1 MCESTIMYRR
11 VSTALAEE
19 ADKLQELRVR
29 DSQTNETISTLFNSE
44 TSTDDTEDDV
54 GARKKRG
61 RKKKKLLSVI
71 VKQKDNDSTG
81 ADPEPSASDT
91 KSESGSHQNVLPRSY
106 SAPEAPHLTATIS
119 THSIDGVYTKLRRE
133 SQLPEPKR
141 DPTKKITSHS
151 RNAKYHRIFKH
162 VPEDEH
168 CINYYSCA
176 YVGDIL
182 LQGMLYVSK
191 NYFCFYSNIIGY
203 KTKIVIPVDKVVS
216 ISKERTALFI
226 PNALHIS
233 TEDKKYAFTSLLNRD
248 KTYNLLTR
256 VWEKLSK
263 TDSQGCLS
271 NGSTESSLSQSLNDD
286 DDDTTLQDS
295 GNTTRKSSVYPYVSF
310 TENLPSIQKGHLPR
324 GLLITVIG
332 LMLVLILSALY
343 MSIRVWVLTQRMSDA
358 YINPT
363 TSFLAEMYKMRN
375 IIHQKST
382 NQMQHILNENLMT
395 LQQVKHAL
403 ASVFLVAE
411 ESY

>member
-1 MCESTIMYRR
+1 MEPPSGNGRAKTSRFKKSKSL
-11 VSTALAEE
+11 VS
-19 ADKLQELRVR
+19 KPK
-29 DSQTNETISTLFNSE
+29 ETE
-44 TSTDDTEDDV
+44 
-54 GARKKRG
+54 
-61 RKKKKLLSVI
+61 
-71 VKQKDNDSTG
+71 STG
-81 ADPEPSASDT
+81 AEQEQSASDT
-91 KSESGSHQNVLPRSY
+91 KSESGSHRKTIPRSY
-106 SAPEAPHLTATIS
+106 SAPEAPHFTAAIS
-119 THSIDGVYTKLRRE
+119 THSIDGVYSKLRRE
-133 SQLPEPKR
+133 SQLPAPKR

-162 VPEDEH
+162 VPTEEH

-203 KTKIVIPVDKVVS
+203 KTKIVIPVDKVMS

-248 KTYNLLTR
+248 KTYNLLTK

-263 TDSQGCLS
+263 SSESQECFGRD
-271 NGSTESSLSQSLNDD
+271 STESSLSRSLDG
-286 DDDTTLQDS
+286 DDDTAITES
-295 GNTTRKSSVYPYVSF
+295 VNYETARKSSSVYPYVSF
-310 TENLPSIQKGHLPR
+310 TDNMPSIQKEHLPR
-324 GLLITVIG
+324 GLLIVVIV
-332 LMLVLILSALY
+332 LMFVLVVSALY
-343 MSIRVWVLTQRMSDA
+343 MSIRIWALTWSMSDT

-375 IIHQKST
+375 IIHQKTT
-382 NQMQHILNENLMT
+382 NQMQDILNENLMT

-411 ESY
+411 DTY